1 MIKHRTCG
9 SRTDA
14 ACAAQEETHA
24 ELFFKV
30 PDLLA
35 ERGLRDM
42 YRCGGA
48 RKTASLNNFHEIAQ
62 LAVLHRIIWLHR
74 LRAE

>member
-24 ELFFKV
+24 EPFLKL
-30 PDLLA
+30 PNLLA

-42 YRCGGA
+42 YHGGGA
-48 RKTASLNNFHEIAQ
+48 RKTAGLNNFHEIA
-62 LAVLHRIIWLHR
+62 
-74 LRAE
+74 